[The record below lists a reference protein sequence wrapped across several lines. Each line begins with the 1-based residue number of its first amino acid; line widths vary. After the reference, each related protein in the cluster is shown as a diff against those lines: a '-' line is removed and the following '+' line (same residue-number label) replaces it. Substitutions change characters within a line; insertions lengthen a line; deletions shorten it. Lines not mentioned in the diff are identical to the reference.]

1 MNENNRSN
9 IDDPLKAASGGNT
22 TSNSSPQNTDRSTTT
37 TTDNTSDL
45 ANVTSALGSID
56 MNSSGGAGISPSR
69 AAQGSV
75 RKPPTFQQIRINIK
89 SAKLTPMGGLFNQKA
104 DLYAEIITDGNPSR
118 KTEIARKSWSPQWNE
133 NFDILVTPTS
143 RIEFRVFNHQTF
155 KSDSLV
161 GYCLIFINKLSQ
173 DTQNFTFRNLEK
185 TFDLI
190 LDHKGKTGIVE
201 VVFNGIDSK
210 NLRFG
215 ALTSLNTQRNDTNS
229 NSNENT
235 AATTTANNNNNITDS
250 NSATTSLASRQSS
263 VSSNLSQ
270 TLTTASNLTQVSVND
285 NYSTATNEASG
296 TSPGGETAG
305 ASSSTNAANPSLQH
319 QQLSQGLPAGWEVRF
334 DRNNRPYYLD
344 HNTQKTTWQRPVPM
358 PAETDLPPNWERRI
372 DSKGRTYYIDHNTR
386 TTTWVRPTVNSMAN
400 YQNWQN
406 QRQINQNEQ
415 YMNLKNRYLFN
426 SQISQAEENGQG
438 ATSGAENVSVVSG
451 ALPEGWGKSKSIINT
466 PFRINLKFNVYF
478 LL

>member
-1 MNENNRSN
+1 MNENNRPT

-22 TSNSSPQNTDRSTTT
+22 TSNSSPQNTNRSTTT
-37 TTDNTSDL
+37 TTRDNTSEL
-45 ANVTSALGSID
+45 GNVTSALGSID

-201 VVFNGIDSK
+201 VVFNGIDSN

-215 ALTSLNTQRNDTNS
+215 ALTSLNTSRNYTSDS

-235 AATTTANNNNNITDS
+235 AATSTTANSNNNKTES

-285 NYSTATNEASG
+285 NINSTATDVASS

-305 ASSSTNAANPSLQH
+305 ASSSTNAVNPSLQY

-334 DRNNRPYYLD
+334 DRNNHPYYLD
-344 HNTQKTTWQRPVPM
+344 HNTQKTTWQRPAPM
-358 PAETDLPPNWERRI
+358 PIETDLPPNWERRL

-415 YMNLKNRYLFN
+415 YMNLKNRHLFN
-426 SQISQAEENGQG
+426 NQTSQAEENGQG
-438 ATSGAENVSVVSG
+438 AASGAENVSVISG
-451 ALPEGWGKSKSIINT
+451 TLPEGWGKSK
-466 PFRINLKFNVYF
+466 
-478 LL
+478 